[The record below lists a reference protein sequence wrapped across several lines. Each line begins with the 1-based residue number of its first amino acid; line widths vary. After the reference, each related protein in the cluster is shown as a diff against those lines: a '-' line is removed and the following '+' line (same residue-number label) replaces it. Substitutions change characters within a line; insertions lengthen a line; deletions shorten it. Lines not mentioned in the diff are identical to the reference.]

1 MIMFDACQRAYAY
14 SGLEG
19 VIKAEM
25 VNDVWSL
32 GLLYNMTLT
41 LTLIGLTNPPI
52 GHPELIYLT
61 SVTEI

>member
-1 MIMFDACQRAYAY
+1 MMMMFDDYQRAYAY

-32 GLLYNMTLT
+32 GLL
-41 LTLIGLTNPPI
+41 
-52 GHPELIYLT
+52 
-61 SVTEI
+61 